1 MGVLV
6 TEARHTSSTHKPGT
20 AAAADRAD
28 EHRSRAMAALG
39 HARRLDAP
47 YTRVA
52 LIEALLAIDS
62 RIDLLANVFA
72 LPIEVKQ
79 R

>member
-1 MGVLV
+1 
-6 TEARHTSSTHKPGT
+6 
-20 AAAADRAD
+20 
-28 EHRSRAMAALG
+28 MAALG